1 MKCYLCPVN
10 CGADRAVGELGR
22 CGASGIKI
30 AKYYLHPFEEPP
42 VSFSKGSGC
51 VFFCGCSLRC
61 AFCQNY
67 DLSHNRR
74 GKDITVSE
82 LADIFRELEERGAD
96 NINLVTPTHY
106 VDRIAEAFAI
116 YRPKIPVV
124 YNTHSYEKI
133 ETLKIAD
140 SFTDI
145 YIPDLKFIDP
155 LLSKRYTG
163 REDYA
168 KYALPAV
175 EFMAKKPAAFDEKGK
190 MLSGCII
197 RHLIMPLAVYDS
209 VKIIELVSKLGDGVY
224 FSLMSQFTPMGEAE
238 NFPELR
244 RSITKREYA
253 AALDAVRA
261 YGLKNV
267 FLQDRTSSDRAFV
280 PDWDY

>member
-1 MKCYLCPVN
+1 MECDLCPAG
-10 CGADRAVGELGR
+10 CGVDRSLGKLGR
-22 CGASGIKI
+22 CGASGLKI

-42 VSFSKGSGC
+42 ISFSKGSGC
-51 VFFCGCSLRC
+51 IFFCGCSLRC
-61 AFCQNY
+61 VFCQNY
-67 DLSHNRR
+67 ELSHNKR
-74 GKDITVSE
+74 GKDITVAE

-106 VDRIAEAFAI
+106 VDKIAEAFAI

-124 YNTHSYEKI
+124 YNTHSYEKL

-145 YIPDLKFIDP
+145 YLPDLKFIDP

-163 REDYA
+163 MEDYA
-168 KYALPAV
+168 KFALPAI
-175 EFMAKKPAAFDEKGK
+175 EFMAKKPLKLDESGK
-190 MLSGCII
+190 MLSGCIV

-209 VKIIELVSKLGDGVY
+209 VKIIEFVSKLGEGVY

-244 RSITKREYA
+244 RPITKREYA
-253 AALDAVRA
+253 AALEAVRA